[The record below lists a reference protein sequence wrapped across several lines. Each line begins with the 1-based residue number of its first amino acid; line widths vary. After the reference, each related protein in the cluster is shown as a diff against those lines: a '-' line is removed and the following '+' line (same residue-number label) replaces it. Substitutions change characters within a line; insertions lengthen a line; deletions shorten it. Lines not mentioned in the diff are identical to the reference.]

1 MDHVVNGLYK
11 LPVVS
16 VELTIRLYVVSLYVY
31 CRRNNYL
38 NSTITMLGGIL

>member
-16 VELTIRLYVVSLYVY
+16 VERTIRLYVVSLYVY
-31 CRRNNYL
+31 CRRNNYH
-38 NSTITMLGGIL
+38 NPTGISAL

>member
-16 VELTIRLYVVSLYVY
+16 VEHYSLYVVSLLSSY
-31 CRRNNYL
+31 NYH
-38 NSTITMLGGIL
+38 NPTKPICK